1 VGERPPIV
9 LASASPRR
17 RELLSA
23 ALAPIGVVPQVR
35 PVEIDETP
43 RVGETPDGLARRL
56 AAAKARGEG
65 VSADGWIVAADTV
78 VDLGGAIVG
87 TPDTRKDATQML
99 TRLLGRTHRV
109 VTGVAVARGSSV
121 AVATASA
128 RVRLAALDRARL
140 REYLASD
147 AWRGKAGGYGVQDPG
162 WGLVVA
168 VTGDLSTV
176 IGLPLRTL
184 AGLLAASGWN
194 PTG

>member
-1 VGERPPIV
+1 MGERPPIV

-17 RELLSA
+17 RELLAA
-23 ALAPIGVVPQVR
+23 ALAPIGVVPQVN

-56 AAAKARGEG
+56 AAAKARGIG
-65 VSADGWIVAADTV
+65 ISAASWIVAADTV
-78 VDLGGAIVG
+78 VDLGGAILG
-87 TPDTRKDATQML
+87 TPDTREEAAETL
-99 TRLLGRTHRV
+99 ARLLGRTHRV

-128 RVRLAALDRARL
+128 RVRLANLDRTRL
-140 REYLASD
+140 REYIASD
-147 AWRGKAGGYGVQDPG
+147 TWRGKAGGYGVQDPE
-162 WGLVVA
+162 WGLVEA
-168 VTGDLSTV
+168 VSGDLSTV

>member
-23 ALAPIGVVPQVR
+23 ALTPIGVVPQVR
-35 PVEIDETP
+35 PVGIDETP
-43 RVGETPDGLARRL
+43 RLGETPDGLARRL

-78 VDLGGAIVG
+78 VDFGGAIVG
-87 TPDTRKDATQML
+87 TPATGAEAAEML
-99 TRLLGRTHRV
+99 ARLLGRTHRV
-109 VTGVAVARGSSV
+109 VTAVAVARGSSV

-128 RVRLAALDRARL
+128 RVRLAALDRTRL
-140 REYLASD
+140 SEYISSD
-147 AWRGKAGGYGVQDPG
+147 TWRGKAGGYGVQDPG
-162 WGLVVA
+162 WGLVEA
-168 VTGDLSTV
+168 VSGDLSTV